1 MTRQSTKQQ
10 TIQPERGVTRIYRVA
25 SKIGEDFHTVE
36 MTVTLPV
43 GATDAE
49 ITEAIDLGTR
59 IYQAQSTA
67 MLAEI
72 SALRAAIPPVPL
84 LRPSPPTQPQLDK
97 VGQLQARLSAATTA
111 AVYKELNIPGVAP
124 QTKAQASA
132 LIDRL
137 KAIVN
142 GVVPDPAAE
151 RNAADAAQE
160 PTAQDDQTDL
170 PF

>member
-1 MTRQSTKQQ
+1 MTRQSTQQQ
-10 TIQPERGVTRIYRVA
+10 TIQPEHGVVRTYRVA

-49 ITEAIDLGTR
+49 IASAIDLGTR
-59 IYQAQSTA
+59 IYEAQSTA

-72 SALRAAIPPVPL
+72 CALRAALPPIPPPH
-84 LRPSPPTQPQLDK
+84 PAAPTQPQLDK
-97 VGQLQARLSAATTA
+97 VGQLQARVSIATIA
-111 AVYKELNIPGVAP
+111 AVYKELHIPGGAP

-137 KAIVN
+137 KAIIN
-142 GVVPDPAAE
+142 GIAADPAAE
-151 RNAADAAQE
+151 RNAADLAQE
-160 PTAQDDQTDL
+160 PAAQDDQTDL

>member
-1 MTRQSTKQQ
+1 MTRQRTTQQ
-10 TIQPERGVTRIYRVA
+10 TTQPEHGVTRTYRVA

-49 ITEAIDLGTR
+49 IAEAIDLGTR

-72 SALRAAIPPVPL
+72 GALRAALPSTPPPQ
-84 LRPSPPTQPQLDK
+84 PAPPTRPQLDK
-97 VGQLQARLSAATTA
+97 VGQLQARVSIATIA
-111 AVYKELNIPGVAP
+111 AVYRELHIPGVSP

-132 LIDRL
+132 LLDRL
-137 KAIVN
+137 KAIIN
-142 GVVPDPAAE
+142 GIAPDPAAD

-160 PTAQDDQTDL
+160 PAAQDDPADL